1 MAADAHDDVATA
13 GGDRMSTVRRSAV
26 GTIREGFTT
35 APALAQGLFLTF
47 VLAVVGAAGRVTIPI
62 LLQQSIDRG
71 IGTDGVNLGLITR
84 LCAIA
89 AVVVAIAAVSQRT
102 AVYRLGSR
110 AEDGLYALRVRLFDH
125 IHRLSLADHNEEKR
139 GALVSRVTSDIETLT
154 IFFAWGALSWLLNL
168 SLMVVV
174 AGVMVAYDWFLAV
187 VVFAVVAPLL
197 YVLRFLQGRLVRAY
211 DQVRR
216 ENADMLS
223 TISEAVSGVETLQ
236 VYDAVEGQ
244 EQRVRSRTKRR
255 ARTSIR
261 AGVIGAFLFPSG
273 EVFSVLAVVA
283 VVGAGVA
290 RGPDAGLTAGALIGF
305 LFLTYR
311 FLEPIAE
318 FTEIIDHTQ
327 TAVAGLRRVLGVLDT
342 PIGPPPPESPIPLPS
357 GRLDIRFEDVTF
369 AYPSREDSHEEEP
382 ILRNLSLAIASGTN
396 VALVGESGSGKTTM
410 ARLIARL
417 IDPTRGRILLGGVNL
432 MRVENEELRRRLTVV
447 PQEPFLFAWS
457 IADNLRFVDERASD
471 TDLRALF
478 ERLDCSEWLDSL
490 PNGLNTN
497 VGQRGAA
504 LSAGE
509 RQLVALVR
517 ASIVD
522 PDVLILD
529 EATSS
534 VDAITEVRLSRAL
547 ARLSAGRTT
556 ISIAHRLSTAAR
568 ADRVILV
575 EDGRI
580 VGDGAHGELVA
591 TNDAYREMY
600 EAWVRATEAGGE

>member
-1 MAADAHDDVATA
+1 
-13 GGDRMSTVRRSAV
+13 
-26 GTIREGFTT
+26 
-35 APALAQGLFLTF
+35 
-47 VLAVVGAAGRVTIPI
+47 
-62 LLQQSIDRG
+62 
-71 IGTDGVNLGLITR
+71 
-84 LCAIA
+84 
-89 AVVVAIAAVSQRT
+89 
-102 AVYRLGSR
+102 
-110 AEDGLYALRVRLFDH
+110 
-125 IHRLSLADHNEEKR
+125 
-139 GALVSRVTSDIETLT
+139 
-154 IFFAWGALSWLLNL
+154 
-168 SLMVVV
+168 
-174 AGVMVAYDWFLAV
+174 
-187 VVFAVVAPLL
+187 
-197 YVLRFLQGRLVRAY
+197 
-211 DQVRR
+211 
-216 ENADMLS
+216 
-223 TISEAVSGVETLQ
+223 
-236 VYDAVEGQ
+236 
-244 EQRVRSRTKRR
+244 
-255 ARTSIR
+255 
-261 AGVIGAFLFPSG
+261 
-273 EVFSVLAVVA
+273 
-283 VVGAGVA
+283 
-290 RGPDAGLTAGALIGF
+290 
-305 LFLTYR
+305 
-311 FLEPIAE
+311 
-318 FTEIIDHTQ
+318 
-327 TAVAGLRRVLGVLDT
+327 
-342 PIGPPPPESPIPLPS
+342 LPS

-447 PQEPFLFAWS
+447 PQEPFLFAGS

-471 TDLRALF
+471 ADLRALF